1 MRNRK
6 KTDLTGIAPLTS
18 YFTGQTLCFTIT
30 GTRVLQLYNEGVPQT
45 TIAKRIGTTKQAV
58 YYWVRKLRKHGLIHF
73 TNIAGGVPIPSF
85 DVRFRYLYRKLSK
98 PVKLPYDKEHFTK
111 GTRHTIWRV
120 RNCTVYCHFGDN
132 GENSIE
138 ITAGFAG
145 GETKD
150 EAYFKHDQE
159 ANNLFIWLSE
169 HYPELKQ
176 AAGPLEIRRGG
187 ELALNKLRGV
197 AANALANSGAAIIK
211 GDGFKVDQSR
221 GWPELQVFFDDYA
234 KKQDITSLMDLIAK
248 QTLAIND
255 LATNLKDL
263 IEISRKPPERPG
275 LGDHR

>member
-1 MRNRK
+1 
-6 KTDLTGIAPLTS
+6 
-18 YFTGQTLCFTIT
+18 
-30 GTRVLQLYNEGVPQT
+30 
-45 TIAKRIGTTKQAV
+45 
-58 YYWVRKLRKHGLIHF
+58 
-73 TNIAGGVPIPSF
+73 
-85 DVRFRYLYRKLSK
+85 
-98 PVKLPYDKEHFTK
+98 
-111 GTRHTIWRV
+111 
-120 RNCTVYCHFGDN
+120 
-132 GENSIE
+132 
-138 ITAGFAG
+138 
-145 GETKD
+145 
-150 EAYFKHDQE
+150 
-159 ANNLFIWLSE
+159 LSE

-211 GDGFKVDQSR
+211 GDGFKVDKSR